1 MIPCDVEDPLGYRG
15 IHFTFGLEIYAAQTA
30 TEQFVSKSCEGF
42 LVGADETEG
51 WFFQQPIYTEAKS
64 EWIFMRLVE
73 GSALTAVLTDLQTSY
88 WV

>member
-51 WFFQQPIYTEAKS
+51 
-64 EWIFMRLVE
+64 
-73 GSALTAVLTDLQTSY
+73 
-88 WV
+88 